1 MRVCSVLSTRM
12 EVTNSDQQIREM
24 QTTDC
29 LHHMRYGSNW
39 MGSFGSSDD
48 HPNTS
53 IWYGNPQTSWVL

>member
-12 EVTNSDQQIREM
+12 EVTNSDRQRREM

-29 LHHMRYGSNW
+29 LHHMRDGNNW

-53 IWYGNPQTSWVL
+53 IWHGNPQTSWVS